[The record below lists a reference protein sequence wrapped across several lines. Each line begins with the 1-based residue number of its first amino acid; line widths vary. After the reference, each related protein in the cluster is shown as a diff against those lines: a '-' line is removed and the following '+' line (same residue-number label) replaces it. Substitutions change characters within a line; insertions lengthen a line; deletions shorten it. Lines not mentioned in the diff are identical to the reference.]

1 MGGLSRLFIL
11 RPVATCLLTL
21 ALMLAGALSFSL
33 LPVAPLPNVDFP
45 TILVQASLPGASP
58 ETMAST
64 VATPLERSLG
74 RIAGVTDMTSS
85 SSLGNTTIIVQ
96 FDLSKDIDGAAREV
110 QSAINA
116 AMGLLPTGMPNNPTY
131 RKANPSDMPIMIL
144 TLTSDTYTRG
154 EMYDLAST
162 IVSPKLA
169 QVKGVGQ
176 VSIGGSSLPAVRVD
190 VNPDQLS
197 HYGISLDTVRTAIN
211 NTNADGPKGS
221 LEFGERH
228 WQVDSNDQLRKAS
241 EYAPLIVHY
250 NAETGAAV
258 RLKDVATVTDSVED
272 VRNAGFSDDLP
283 AVLLI
288 ITRQPG
294 ANIIEATDAIHE
306 QLPII
311 QDVLGPQVKLS
322 VMDDRSPSIRSSLE
336 EAELTLII
344 SVVLVILVV
353 YLFLRNGRATLIPS
367 LAVPVSLVGTFAVMY
382 LCGFSLNNLSLMAL
396 IIATGFVVDD
406 AIVVVENIARRIEEG
421 DPPIQAAIRGAR
433 EVSFTVLSM
442 TLSLVAVFIPL
453 LLMGGITGRLFR
465 EFSVTLAAAILVSL
479 VVSLTLTPML
489 CARLLKPVERGP
501 KKASVERQSNRY
513 FVAFM
518 QRYRASL
525 SWALEHSRLMLV
537 IMLGCIALNLY
548 LFVVVPKGF
557 LPQQDSGRL
566 RGFAVA
572 DQSISFQALDKKM
585 AQFRRILS
593 EDPGVENVVGFVGG
607 GKWQSSNT
615 GSFFVTLKDITER
628 DSAEAIVNRLR
639 KKLAEV
645 PGANLFLVAGQD
657 VRIGGRQGNAQYDF
671 TLRSDD
677 LTLLRE
683 WAPKVE
689 AAMNKV
695 PQIVDVSSDA
705 QDKGVQSR
713 LVIDRDRA
721 ASLGVN
727 VAEVDAVLNNSYGQR
742 QVSTIFNPLNQYHV
756 VMEVAQPYQETP
768 EELRQVYVINS
779 EGQRIPLS
787 AFTHIEPSRAPLE
800 VNHQGQF
807 AATTFSFNLAQ
818 GAQIGPARDAILAAV
833 EPIHLPM
840 EIQATFEGNAGAV
853 QDTQN
858 DMPWLILLA
867 LVSVYIVLGILYES
881 YVHPL
886 TILSTLPSAGV
897 GALLTLMLFR
907 TELSLIA
914 LIGVILLIGIV
925 KKNAIMMIDFALDA
939 ERTLGLSPRDAILE
953 AAMKRFR
960 PIMMTTLAAILGALP
975 LIFGIGGDAALRR
988 PLGMTIVG
996 GLIGSQL
1003 LTLYTTPVVYLYLDR
1018 LRHWVN
1024 KKRGVKTDAPW
1035 RHPYDPFPFPAHSA
1049 GSGAGRG
1056 PGRLCYRSGL
1066 PAPRADGARQLQ
1078 GGRGLATGEA
1088 AGRLQPWRLVGTVR
1102 RCHAER
1108 PTDPTGCRQPDPG
1121 AVGRFLPPGPG
1132 AGQGRA
1138 FLVLPDHQCRRRQDP
1153 FRPGHR
1159 QRRQRAPARWLHRQQ
1174 WWRQQFD
1181 QQQLFGEP
1189 GRELGAR
1196 SVGQAAPP
1204 AGSRH
1209 CQHGCQRRGP
1219 GQLASFPAIPADPE
1233 LPAAARDGPADQAA
1247 QRHGHGLPALAQAHR
1262 EPVQRR
1268 HRHQGRRRPG
1278 AHPAEKHRGP
1288 GHRPE
1293 VPACTA

>member
-45 TILVQASLPGASP
+45 TILVQAALPGASP

-116 AMGLLPTGMPNNPTY
+116 AMSLLPSGMPNNPTY

-197 HYGISLDTVRTAIN
+197 QYGISLDTVRNAIN

-228 WQVDSNDQLRKAS
+228 WQVDANDQLRKAS

-306 QLPII
+306 QLPVI

-501 KKASVERQSNRY
+501 KKASVDRQSNRY

-525 SWALEHSRLMLV
+525 SWALEHSRLMV
-537 IMLGCIALNLY
+537 MIMLGCIALNLY

-677 LTLLRE
+677 LNLLRE

-695 PQIVDVSSDA
+695 PQIVDVNSDA

-867 LVSVYIVLGILYES
+867 LISVYIVLGILYES

-1024 KKRGVKTDAPW
+1024 KKRGVRT
-1035 RHPYDPFPFPAHSA
+1035 
-1049 GSGAGRG
+1049 
-1056 PGRLCYRSGL
+1056 
-1066 PAPRADGARQLQ
+1066 DGALE
-1078 GGRGLATGEA
+1078 T
-1088 AGRLQPWRLVGTVR
+1088 
-1102 RCHAER
+1102 
-1108 PTDPTGCRQPDPG
+1108 
-1121 AVGRFLPPGPG
+1121 
-1132 AGQGRA
+1132 
-1138 FLVLPDHQCRRRQDP
+1138 
-1153 FRPGHR
+1153 
-1159 QRRQRAPARWLHRQQ
+1159 
-1174 WWRQQFD
+1174 
-1181 QQQLFGEP
+1181 
-1189 GRELGAR
+1189 
-1196 SVGQAAPP
+1196 
-1204 AGSRH
+1204 
-1209 CQHGCQRRGP
+1209 
-1219 GQLASFPAIPADPE
+1219 
-1233 LPAAARDGPADQAA
+1233 
-1247 QRHGHGLPALAQAHR
+1247 
-1262 EPVQRR
+1262 PV
-1268 HRHQGRRRPG
+1268 
-1278 AHPAEKHRGP
+1278 
-1288 GHRPE
+1288 
-1293 VPACTA
+1293 

>member
-1 MGGLSRLFIL
+1 MNLSRPFIL
-11 RPVATCLLTL
+11 RPVATSLLTL
-21 ALMLAGALSFSL
+21 ALLLAGALSFGL

-45 TILVQASLPGASP
+45 TIMVQAAMPGASP

-74 RIAGVTDMTSS
+74 RIAGITDMTSS
-85 SSLGNTTIIVQ
+85 SSLGNTTIVLQ

-116 AMGLLPTGMPNNPTY
+116 AMSLLPSGMPNNPTY

-144 TLTSDTYTRG
+144 TLTSDTYSRG

-162 IVSPKLA
+162 IVSPKLS

-190 VNPDQLS
+190 VDPDRLS
-197 HYGISLDTVRTAIN
+197 QYGISLDNLRSAIAN
-211 NTNADGPKGS
+211 SNADGPKGA
-221 LEFGERH
+221 LEFGDRH
-228 WQVDSNDQLRKAS
+228 WQVDANDQLHKAS
-241 EYAPLIVHY
+241 QYAPLIIHY
-250 NAETGAAV
+250 NAETGSAV
-258 RLKDVATVTDSVED
+258 RLKDVAKVSDSVED
-272 VRNAGFSDDLP
+272 VRNAGFSDKLP

-294 ANIIEATDAIHE
+294 ANIIEATDAIHA
-306 QLPII
+306 QLPVI

-322 VMDDRSPSIRSSLE
+322 VMDDRSPSIRASLE

-344 SVVLVILVV
+344 SVLLVILVV

-421 DPPIQAAIRGAR
+421 DAPLTAAIRGAR

-453 LLMGGITGRLFR
+453 LLLGGIPGRLFR
-465 EFSVTLAAAILVSL
+465 EFSVTLASAILVSL
-479 VVSLTLTPML
+479 LVSLTLTPML
-489 CARLLKPVERGP
+489 CARLLRRIERP
-501 KKASVERQSNRY
+501 HKASVARQSNRF

-518 QRYRASL
+518 LRYRASL
-525 SWALEHSRLMLV
+525 SWALAHSRLMLV
-537 IMLGCIALNLY
+537 IMLGCIALNFY
-548 LFVVVPKGF
+548 LFAVVPKGF

-572 DQSISFQALDKKM
+572 DQSISFQALDRKM
-585 AQFRRILS
+585 AEFRNILAA
-593 EDPGVENVVGFVGG
+593 DPAVENVVGFVGG

-615 GSFFVTLKDITER
+615 GSFFVTLKPITQR
-628 DSAEAIVNRLR
+628 DSAEVITARLR
-639 KKLAEV
+639 KKLNQI
-645 PGANLFLVAGQD
+645 PGASLFLVAGQD
-657 VRIGGRQGNAQYDF
+657 VRIGGRQSNAQYEF

-677 LTLLRE
+677 LSLLRD

-689 AAMNKV
+689 ALLNKI
-695 PQIVDVSSDA
+695 PALVDVNSDA

-721 ASLGVN
+721 ASLGVD
-727 VAEVDAVLNNSYGQR
+727 VAAVDAVLNNAYGQR

-756 VMEVAQPYQETP
+756 VMEVDQPYQQSP
-768 EELRQVYVINS
+768 EELRQVYVIGS
-779 EGQRIPLS
+779 GGQRVPLS
-787 AFTHIEPSRAPLE
+787 AISHVEPGRAPLT

-807 AATTFSFNLAQ
+807 AATTFSFNLAP
-818 GAQIGPARDAILAAV
+818 GALIGPAREAVMAAL
-833 EPIHLPM
+833 EPLHLPL

-858 DMPWLILLA
+858 NMPWLILLA
-867 LVSVYIVLGILYES
+867 LVAVYIVLGILYES

-939 ERTLGLSPRDAILE
+939 ERHLGLSPREAILE
-953 AAMKRFR
+953 ACMKRFR

-1024 KKRGVKTDAPW
+1024 QKRGVRSD
-1035 RHPYDPFPFPAHSA
+1035 SA
-1049 GSGAGRG
+1049 LET
-1056 PGRLCYRSGL
+1056 PL
-1066 PAPRADGARQLQ
+1066 
-1078 GGRGLATGEA
+1078 
-1088 AGRLQPWRLVGTVR
+1088 
-1102 RCHAER
+1102 
-1108 PTDPTGCRQPDPG
+1108 
-1121 AVGRFLPPGPG
+1121 
-1132 AGQGRA
+1132 
-1138 FLVLPDHQCRRRQDP
+1138 
-1153 FRPGHR
+1153 
-1159 QRRQRAPARWLHRQQ
+1159 
-1174 WWRQQFD
+1174 
-1181 QQQLFGEP
+1181 
-1189 GRELGAR
+1189 
-1196 SVGQAAPP
+1196 
-1204 AGSRH
+1204 
-1209 CQHGCQRRGP
+1209 
-1219 GQLASFPAIPADPE
+1219 
-1233 LPAAARDGPADQAA
+1233 
-1247 QRHGHGLPALAQAHR
+1247 
-1262 EPVQRR
+1262 
-1268 HRHQGRRRPG
+1268 
-1278 AHPAEKHRGP
+1278 
-1288 GHRPE
+1288 
-1293 VPACTA
+1293 

>member
-1 MGGLSRLFIL
+1 MNLSRPFIL
-11 RPVATCLLTL
+11 RPVATSLLTL
-21 ALMLAGALSFSL
+21 ALMLAGILSFGL

-45 TILVQASLPGASP
+45 TILVQAALPGASP
-58 ETMAST
+58 ETMASS
-64 VATPLERSLG
+64 VATPLERALG
-74 RIAGVTDMTSS
+74 RIAGITDMTSS

-116 AMGLLPTGMPNNPTY
+116 AMSLLPTGMPNNPTY

-144 TLTSDTYTRG
+144 TLTSDTYSRG
-154 EMYDLAST
+154 QMYDLAST

-197 HYGISLDTVRTAIN
+197 QYGISLDNVRTAID

-221 LEFGERH
+221 LEFGGRH

-258 RLKDVATVTDSVED
+258 RLRDVAKVSDSVED
-272 VRNAGFSDDLP
+272 VRNAGFSDNLP

-322 VMDDRSPSIRSSLE
+322 VMDDRSPSIRSSLD

-344 SVVLVILVV
+344 SVMLVILVV

-421 DPPIQAAIRGAR
+421 DPPLKAAIRGAR

-489 CARLLKPVERGP
+489 CARLLKPIERP
-501 KKASVERQSNRY
+501 QKASVARQTNRY

-518 QRYRASL
+518 LRYRASL
-525 SWALEHSRLMLV
+525 SWALEHSRLMVV
-537 IMLGCIALNLY
+537 IMLGCIALNVY

-572 DQSISFQALDKKM
+572 DQSISFQALDQKM
-585 AQFRRILS
+585 AQFRTILS
-593 EDPGVENVVGFVGG
+593 ADPGVENVVGFVGG

-615 GSFFVTLKDITER
+615 GSFFVTLKDIGER
-628 DSAEAIVNRLR
+628 DSADVIVNRLR
-639 KKLAEV
+639 KQLAKI
-645 PGANLFLVAGQD
+645 PGATLYLQAGQD
-657 VRIGGRQGNAQYDF
+657 VRIGGRQSNAQYEF

-677 LTLLRE
+677 LALLRE
-683 WAPKVE
+683 WGPKVE
-689 AAMNKV
+689 AVLNKV
-695 PQIVDVSSDA
+695 PQLVDVNSDA

-727 VAEVDAVLNNSYGQR
+727 VADVDAVLNNSYGQR

-756 VMEVAQPYQETP
+756 VMEVDQPYQESP
-768 EELRQVYVINS
+768 EELRQVYVIGGD
-779 EGQRIPLS
+779 GQRVPLS
-787 AFTHIEPSRAPLE
+787 AFTHVEPSRAPLT

-807 AATTFSFNLAQ
+807 AATTFSFNLAP
-818 GAQIGPARDAILAAV
+818 GALIGPARDAVMAAL
-833 EPIHLPM
+833 EPLHLPID
-840 EIQATFEGNAGAV
+840 IQATFEGSAGAV

-858 DMPWLILLA
+858 NMPWLILLA

-939 ERTLGLSPRDAILE
+939 ERSLGLSPRDAILE
-953 AAMKRFR
+953 ACMKRFR

-975 LIFGIGGDAALRR
+975 LIFGVGGDAALRR

-1024 KKRGVKTDAPW
+1024 KKRGVRT
-1035 RHPYDPFPFPAHSA
+1035 
-1049 GSGAGRG
+1049 
-1056 PGRLCYRSGL
+1056 
-1066 PAPRADGARQLQ
+1066 DGALE
-1078 GGRGLATGEA
+1078 T
-1088 AGRLQPWRLVGTVR
+1088 
-1102 RCHAER
+1102 
-1108 PTDPTGCRQPDPG
+1108 
-1121 AVGRFLPPGPG
+1121 
-1132 AGQGRA
+1132 
-1138 FLVLPDHQCRRRQDP
+1138 
-1153 FRPGHR
+1153 
-1159 QRRQRAPARWLHRQQ
+1159 
-1174 WWRQQFD
+1174 
-1181 QQQLFGEP
+1181 
-1189 GRELGAR
+1189 
-1196 SVGQAAPP
+1196 
-1204 AGSRH
+1204 
-1209 CQHGCQRRGP
+1209 
-1219 GQLASFPAIPADPE
+1219 
-1233 LPAAARDGPADQAA
+1233 
-1247 QRHGHGLPALAQAHR
+1247 
-1262 EPVQRR
+1262 PV
-1268 HRHQGRRRPG
+1268 
-1278 AHPAEKHRGP
+1278 
-1288 GHRPE
+1288 
-1293 VPACTA
+1293 

>member
-1 MGGLSRLFIL
+1 
-11 RPVATCLLTL
+11 
-21 ALMLAGALSFSL
+21 
-33 LPVAPLPNVDFP
+33 
-45 TILVQASLPGASP
+45 
-58 ETMAST
+58 
-64 VATPLERSLG
+64 
-74 RIAGVTDMTSS
+74 
-85 SSLGNTTIIVQ
+85 
-96 FDLSKDIDGAAREV
+96 
-110 QSAINA
+110 
-116 AMGLLPTGMPNNPTY
+116 
-131 RKANPSDMPIMIL
+131 
-144 TLTSDTYTRG
+144 
-154 EMYDLAST
+154 MYDLAST

-525 SWALEHSRLMLV
+525 SWALEHSRLMVV

-683 WAPKVE
+683 WAP
-689 AAMNKV
+689 
-695 PQIVDVSSDA
+695 
-705 QDKGVQSR
+705 
-713 LVIDRDRA
+713 
-721 ASLGVN
+721 
-727 VAEVDAVLNNSYGQR
+727 
-742 QVSTIFNPLNQYHV
+742 
-756 VMEVAQPYQETP
+756 
-768 EELRQVYVINS
+768 
-779 EGQRIPLS
+779 
-787 AFTHIEPSRAPLE
+787 
-800 VNHQGQF
+800 
-807 AATTFSFNLAQ
+807 
-818 GAQIGPARDAILAAV
+818 
-833 EPIHLPM
+833 
-840 EIQATFEGNAGAV
+840 
-853 QDTQN
+853 
-858 DMPWLILLA
+858 
-867 LVSVYIVLGILYES
+867 
-881 YVHPL
+881 
-886 TILSTLPSAGV
+886 
-897 GALLTLMLFR
+897 
-907 TELSLIA
+907 
-914 LIGVILLIGIV
+914 
-925 KKNAIMMIDFALDA
+925 
-939 ERTLGLSPRDAILE
+939 
-953 AAMKRFR
+953 
-960 PIMMTTLAAILGALP
+960 
-975 LIFGIGGDAALRR
+975 
-988 PLGMTIVG
+988 
-996 GLIGSQL
+996 
-1003 LTLYTTPVVYLYLDR
+1003 
-1018 LRHWVN
+1018 
-1024 KKRGVKTDAPW
+1024 
-1035 RHPYDPFPFPAHSA
+1035 
-1049 GSGAGRG
+1049 
-1056 PGRLCYRSGL
+1056 RS
-1066 PAPRADGARQLQ
+1066 
-1078 GGRGLATGEA
+1078 
-1088 AGRLQPWRLVGTVR
+1088 
-1102 RCHAER
+1102 
-1108 PTDPTGCRQPDPG
+1108 
-1121 AVGRFLPPGPG
+1121 
-1132 AGQGRA
+1132 
-1138 FLVLPDHQCRRRQDP
+1138 RRR
-1153 FRPGHR
+1153 
-1159 QRRQRAPARWLHRQQ
+1159 
-1174 WWRQQFD
+1174 
-1181 QQQLFGEP
+1181 
-1189 GRELGAR
+1189 
-1196 SVGQAAPP
+1196 
-1204 AGSRH
+1204 
-1209 CQHGCQRRGP
+1209 
-1219 GQLASFPAIPADPE
+1219 
-1233 LPAAARDGPADQAA
+1233 
-1247 QRHGHGLPALAQAHR
+1247 
-1262 EPVQRR
+1262 
-1268 HRHQGRRRPG
+1268 
-1278 AHPAEKHRGP
+1278 
-1288 GHRPE
+1288 
-1293 VPACTA
+1293 

>member
-1 MGGLSRLFIL
+1 MNLSRPFIL
-11 RPVATCLLTL
+11 RPVATSLLTL
-21 ALMLAGALSFSL
+21 ALMLAGILSFGL

-45 TILVQASLPGASP
+45 TILVQAAMPGASP

-64 VATPLERSLG
+64 VATPLERALG

-116 AMGLLPTGMPNNPTY
+116 AASLLPTGMPNNPTY

-154 EMYDLAST
+154 QMYDLAST

-197 HYGISLDTVRTAIN
+197 QYGISLDSVRTAID
-211 NTNADGPKGS
+211 NTNADGPKGA

-228 WQVDSNDQLRKAS
+228 WQVDSNDQLRTAS

-258 RLKDVATVTDSVED
+258 RLKDVAKVSDSVED
-272 VRNAGFSDDLP
+272 VRNAGFSDNLP

-322 VMDDRSPSIRSSLE
+322 VMDDRSPSIRSSLD

-344 SVVLVILVV
+344 SVMLVILVV

-421 DPPIQAAIRGAR
+421 DPPLKAAIRGAR

-489 CARLLKPVERGP
+489 CARLLKPIERP
-501 KKASVERQSNRY
+501 QKASVARQSNRY

-518 QRYRASL
+518 LRYRASL
-525 SWALEHSRLMLV
+525 SWALEHSRLMVV
-537 IMLGCIALNLY
+537 IMLGCIALNVY

-572 DQSISFQALDKKM
+572 DQSISFQALDQKM
-585 AQFRRILS
+585 AEFRKILS
-593 EDPGVENVVGFVGG
+593 ADPGVENVVGFVGG

-615 GSFFVTLKDITER
+615 GSFFVTLKDIGER
-628 DSAEAIVNRLR
+628 DSAEVIVNRLR
-639 KKLAEV
+639 KQLAKI
-645 PGANLFLVAGQD
+645 PGATLYLQAGQD
-657 VRIGGRQGNAQYDF
+657 VRIGGRQSNAQYEF

-677 LTLLRE
+677 LALLRE
-683 WAPKVE
+683 WGPKVE
-689 AAMNKV
+689 AVLNKV
-695 PQIVDVSSDA
+695 PQLVDVNSDA

-756 VMEVAQPYQETP
+756 VMEVDQPYQESP
-768 EELRQVYVINS
+768 EELRQVYVIGS
-779 EGQRIPLS
+779 DGQRVPLS
-787 AFTHIEPSRAPLE
+787 AFAHVEPSRAPLT

-807 AATTFSFNLAQ
+807 AATTFSFNLAP
-818 GAQIGPARDAILAAV
+818 GALIGPARDAVMAAL
-833 EPIHLPM
+833 EPLHLPID
-840 EIQATFEGNAGAV
+840 IQATFEGNAGAV

-858 DMPWLILLA
+858 NMPWLILLA

-953 AAMKRFR
+953 ACMKRFR

-975 LIFGIGGDAALRR
+975 LIFGVGGDAALRR

-1024 KKRGVKTDAPW
+1024 KKRGVRT
-1035 RHPYDPFPFPAHSA
+1035 
-1049 GSGAGRG
+1049 
-1056 PGRLCYRSGL
+1056 
-1066 PAPRADGARQLQ
+1066 DGALE
-1078 GGRGLATGEA
+1078 T
-1088 AGRLQPWRLVGTVR
+1088 
-1102 RCHAER
+1102 
-1108 PTDPTGCRQPDPG
+1108 
-1121 AVGRFLPPGPG
+1121 
-1132 AGQGRA
+1132 
-1138 FLVLPDHQCRRRQDP
+1138 
-1153 FRPGHR
+1153 
-1159 QRRQRAPARWLHRQQ
+1159 
-1174 WWRQQFD
+1174 
-1181 QQQLFGEP
+1181 
-1189 GRELGAR
+1189 
-1196 SVGQAAPP
+1196 
-1204 AGSRH
+1204 
-1209 CQHGCQRRGP
+1209 
-1219 GQLASFPAIPADPE
+1219 
-1233 LPAAARDGPADQAA
+1233 
-1247 QRHGHGLPALAQAHR
+1247 
-1262 EPVQRR
+1262 PV
-1268 HRHQGRRRPG
+1268 
-1278 AHPAEKHRGP
+1278 
-1288 GHRPE
+1288 
-1293 VPACTA
+1293 

>member
-116 AMGLLPTGMPNNPTY
+116 AMSLLPTGMPNNPTY

-489 CARLLKPVERGP
+489 CARLLKPMERGP

-525 SWALEHSRLMLV
+525 SWALEHSRLMVV

-585 AQFRRILS
+585 AQFRKILS

-677 LTLLRE
+677 LNLLRE

-695 PQIVDVSSDA
+695 PQIVDVNSDA

-779 EGQRIPLS
+779 EGERIPLS

-1024 KKRGVKTDAPW
+1024 KKRGVRT
-1035 RHPYDPFPFPAHSA
+1035 
-1049 GSGAGRG
+1049 
-1056 PGRLCYRSGL
+1056 
-1066 PAPRADGARQLQ
+1066 DGALE
-1078 GGRGLATGEA
+1078 T
-1088 AGRLQPWRLVGTVR
+1088 
-1102 RCHAER
+1102 
-1108 PTDPTGCRQPDPG
+1108 
-1121 AVGRFLPPGPG
+1121 
-1132 AGQGRA
+1132 
-1138 FLVLPDHQCRRRQDP
+1138 
-1153 FRPGHR
+1153 
-1159 QRRQRAPARWLHRQQ
+1159 
-1174 WWRQQFD
+1174 
-1181 QQQLFGEP
+1181 
-1189 GRELGAR
+1189 
-1196 SVGQAAPP
+1196 
-1204 AGSRH
+1204 
-1209 CQHGCQRRGP
+1209 
-1219 GQLASFPAIPADPE
+1219 
-1233 LPAAARDGPADQAA
+1233 
-1247 QRHGHGLPALAQAHR
+1247 
-1262 EPVQRR
+1262 PV
-1268 HRHQGRRRPG
+1268 
-1278 AHPAEKHRGP
+1278 
-1288 GHRPE
+1288 
-1293 VPACTA
+1293 

>member
-116 AMGLLPTGMPNNPTY
+116 AMSLLPTGMPNNPTY

-197 HYGISLDTVRTAIN
+197 QYGISLDTVRNAIN

-228 WQVDSNDQLRKAS
+228 WQVDANDQLRKAS

-525 SWALEHSRLMLV
+525 SWALEHSRLMMV

-585 AQFRRILS
+585 AQFRKILS

-628 DSAEAIVNRLR
+628 DSAEAIINRLR
-639 KKLAEV
+639 KKLAQV

-657 VRIGGRQGNAQYDF
+657 VRIGGRQGNAQFDF

-695 PQIVDVSSDA
+695 AQIVDVNSDA

-833 EPIHLPM
+833 EPLHLPM

-867 LVSVYIVLGILYES
+867 LISVYIVLGILYES

-939 ERTLGLSPRDAILE
+939 ERTLGLSPREAILE

-1018 LRHWVN
+1018 LHHWVN
-1024 KKRGVKTDAPW
+1024 QKRGVRT
-1035 RHPYDPFPFPAHSA
+1035 
-1049 GSGAGRG
+1049 
-1056 PGRLCYRSGL
+1056 
-1066 PAPRADGARQLQ
+1066 DGALE
-1078 GGRGLATGEA
+1078 T
-1088 AGRLQPWRLVGTVR
+1088 
-1102 RCHAER
+1102 
-1108 PTDPTGCRQPDPG
+1108 
-1121 AVGRFLPPGPG
+1121 
-1132 AGQGRA
+1132 
-1138 FLVLPDHQCRRRQDP
+1138 
-1153 FRPGHR
+1153 
-1159 QRRQRAPARWLHRQQ
+1159 
-1174 WWRQQFD
+1174 
-1181 QQQLFGEP
+1181 
-1189 GRELGAR
+1189 
-1196 SVGQAAPP
+1196 
-1204 AGSRH
+1204 
-1209 CQHGCQRRGP
+1209 
-1219 GQLASFPAIPADPE
+1219 
-1233 LPAAARDGPADQAA
+1233 
-1247 QRHGHGLPALAQAHR
+1247 
-1262 EPVQRR
+1262 PV
-1268 HRHQGRRRPG
+1268 
-1278 AHPAEKHRGP
+1278 
-1288 GHRPE
+1288 
-1293 VPACTA
+1293 

>member
-1 MGGLSRLFIL
+1 MNPSRPFIL
-11 RPVATCLLTL
+11 RPVATSLLTL
-21 ALMLAGALSFSL
+21 ALMLAGILSFGL

-45 TILVQASLPGASP
+45 TIMVQAALPGASP

-64 VATPLERSLG
+64 VATPLERALG

-85 SSLGNTTIIVQ
+85 SSLGNTTIVVQ

-116 AMGLLPTGMPNNPTY
+116 AMSLLPTGMPNNPTY

-144 TLTSDTYTRG
+144 TLTSDTYSRG
-154 EMYDLAST
+154 QMYDLAST
-162 IVSPKLA
+162 IVSPKLS

-176 VSIGGSSLPAVRVD
+176 VSIGGSSLPAVRID

-197 HYGISLDTVRTAIN
+197 QYGISLDNVRTAIA
-211 NTNADGPKGS
+211 NTNADGPKGA
-221 LEFGERH
+221 LEFGGRH

-250 NAETGAAV
+250 NANNGAAV
-258 RLKDVATVTDSVED
+258 RLKDVATVSDSVED
-272 VRNAGFSDDLP
+272 VRNAGFSDNLP

-294 ANIIEATDAIHE
+294 ANIIEATDAIHQ
-306 QLPII
+306 QLPVI

-336 EAELTLII
+336 EAELTLMI
-344 SVVLVILVV
+344 SVMLVILVV

-367 LAVPVSLVGTFAVMY
+367 LAVPVSLVGTFAIMY

-421 DPPIQAAIRGAR
+421 DPPLKAAIRGAR

-489 CARLLKPVERGP
+489 CARLLRPIERSQ
-501 KKASVERQSNRY
+501 KASMARESNRY

-518 QRYRASL
+518 LRYRASL
-525 SWALEHSRLMLV
+525 SWALEHSRLMVV
-537 IMLGCIALNLY
+537 ILLGCIALNFY
-548 LFVVVPKGF
+548 LFAVVPKGF

-572 DQSISFQALDKKM
+572 DQSISFQALDQKM
-585 AQFRRILS
+585 AQFRNILS
-593 EDPGVENVVGFVGG
+593 ADPGVENVVGFVGG

-615 GSFFVTLKDITER
+615 GSFFVTLKDISQR
-628 DSAEAIVNRLR
+628 DSAEVIVNRLR
-639 KKLAEV
+639 KQLAKI
-645 PGANLFLVAGQD
+645 PGATLYLQAGQD
-657 VRIGGRQGNAQYDF
+657 VRIGGRQSNAQYEF

-677 LTLLRE
+677 LALLRE
-683 WAPKVE
+683 WGPKVE
-689 AAMNKV
+689 AVLNKI
-695 PQIVDVSSDA
+695 PQLVDVNSDA

-721 ASLGVN
+721 GSLGVN
-727 VAEVDAVLNNSYGQR
+727 VSEVDAVLNNSYGQR
-742 QVSTIFNPLNQYHV
+742 QISTIFNPLNQYHV
-756 VMEVAQPYQETP
+756 VMEVDQPYQESP
-768 EELRQVYVINS
+768 EELRQVYVIGSN
-779 EGQRIPLS
+779 GQRVPLS
-787 AFTHIEPSRAPLE
+787 AFTHMEPSRAPLT

-807 AATTFSFNLAQ
+807 AATTFSFNLAP
-818 GAQIGPARDAILAAV
+818 GALIGPARDAVMAAL
-833 EPIHLPM
+833 EPLHLPID
-840 EIQATFEGNAGAV
+840 IQATFEGNAGAV

-867 LVSVYIVLGILYES
+867 LVAVYIVLGILYES

-897 GALLTLMLFR
+897 GALMTLMLFR

-953 AAMKRFR
+953 ACMKRFR
-960 PIMMTTLAAILGALP
+960 PIMMTSLAAILGALP
-975 LIFGIGGDAALRR
+975 LIFGVGGDAALRR

-1024 KKRGVKTDAPW
+1024 KKRGVRT
-1035 RHPYDPFPFPAHSA
+1035 
-1049 GSGAGRG
+1049 
-1056 PGRLCYRSGL
+1056 
-1066 PAPRADGARQLQ
+1066 DGALE
-1078 GGRGLATGEA
+1078 T
-1088 AGRLQPWRLVGTVR
+1088 
-1102 RCHAER
+1102 
-1108 PTDPTGCRQPDPG
+1108 
-1121 AVGRFLPPGPG
+1121 
-1132 AGQGRA
+1132 
-1138 FLVLPDHQCRRRQDP
+1138 
-1153 FRPGHR
+1153 
-1159 QRRQRAPARWLHRQQ
+1159 
-1174 WWRQQFD
+1174 
-1181 QQQLFGEP
+1181 
-1189 GRELGAR
+1189 
-1196 SVGQAAPP
+1196 
-1204 AGSRH
+1204 
-1209 CQHGCQRRGP
+1209 
-1219 GQLASFPAIPADPE
+1219 
-1233 LPAAARDGPADQAA
+1233 
-1247 QRHGHGLPALAQAHR
+1247 
-1262 EPVQRR
+1262 PV
-1268 HRHQGRRRPG
+1268 
-1278 AHPAEKHRGP
+1278 
-1288 GHRPE
+1288 
-1293 VPACTA
+1293 